1 MNTTVIL
8 VFCADRQ
15 KPYLAAVVGDICMG
29 LLLKSLPFY
38 VQLVTV
44 LSLNEASC
52 LHGFGSCTTHLLTVQ
67 IKQTPA
73 RSFGNEWVGVVLLVW
88 VVKRHKQPMKSQ
100 LWLFWDVRKSDK
112 MFCACFVLHL
122 KRVKGLGWDQ
132 PFKCRKSW
140 DFRIS
145 RLGAIIF
152 CEWEWKEEL

>member
-15 KPYLAAVVGDICMG
+15 KPYLAAVVGDICMS

-52 LHGFGSCTTHLLTVQ
+52 LHGFGSCTTHLLTVH

-73 RSFGNEWVGVVLLVW
+73 RSFGNE
-88 VVKRHKQPMKSQ
+88 
-100 LWLFWDVRKSDK
+100 
-112 MFCACFVLHL
+112 
-122 KRVKGLGWDQ
+122 
-132 PFKCRKSW
+132 
-140 DFRIS
+140 
-145 RLGAIIF
+145 
-152 CEWEWKEEL
+152 